1 MTSKLDRWKKIS
13 AGSKGKGDGESS
25 PNKNK
30 PELIQQ
36 LARVP
41 DDDKSS
47 SGSEDQLDPKNKQ
60 QIPAPPGPSNEKPEE
75 GTIIIEEVGSDSEKK
90 IKDEV
95 AVGSNSKDSTPNIE
109 VDNKSNIPE
118 YTIGVENKNNTR
130 TDSGE
135 TPPPAEPEHE
145 EEDEDDGDPDSSGHK
160 EVTATVQG
168 GNSFVSKISQNIR
181 ETIDNKVTK
190 EKTHRKTSVL
200 LRNDTLDKLA
210 NYDLAMGGRI
220 QGLFINDL
228 LDSFFEELEQD
239 EKWRKILNRK
249 VVRRR

>member
-13 AGSKGKGDGESS
+13 AGSKEKGDGESS

-41 DDDKSS
+41 EEGKDD
-47 SGSEDQLDPKNKQ
+47 SGNGDQLGPKNKQ
-60 QIPAPPGPSNEKPEE
+60 QIPIPPEPSDEKAKED
-75 GTIIIEEVGSDSEKK
+75 TIIIEEAGSSNEKKNNNEVVVGSSGNE
-90 IKDEV
+90 
-95 AVGSNSKDSTPNIE
+95 STHNIE
-109 VDNKSNIPE
+109 VDDKSINPE
-118 YTIGVENKNNTR
+118 YKIGVESTNNTP
-130 TDSGE
+130 TGNGG
-135 TPPPAEPEHE
+135 TPPPAEPELE
-145 EEDEDDGDPDSSGHK
+145 EEDEEDDPDNSGNK
-160 EVTATVQG
+160 EVATTVQG
-168 GNSFVSKISQNIR
+168 GNSFASKISQNIR